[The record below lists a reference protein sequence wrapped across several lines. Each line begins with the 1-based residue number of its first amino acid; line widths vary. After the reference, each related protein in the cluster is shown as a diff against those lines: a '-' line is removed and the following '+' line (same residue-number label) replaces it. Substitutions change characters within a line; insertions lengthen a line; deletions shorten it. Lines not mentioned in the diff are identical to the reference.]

1 MTIIRNS
8 FHNTEY
14 HSRKS
19 AEDIRVLLNTS
30 PGNWTTGQKAFGRK
44 VWRNLCGIG
53 GCVCGGD
60 LGQRGKQEF
69 DAPEPQYPDTDKSEM
84 YDAMAD

>member
-14 HSRKS
+14 HSKKS

-30 PGNWTTGQKAFGRK
+30 PGNLTAAQKAFGRK
-44 VWRNLCGIG
+44 VWRNLCGIE
-53 GCVCGGD
+53 GCLCGGEI
-60 LGQRGKQEF
+60 GQRGKQDF
-69 DAPEPQYPDTDKSEM
+69 DEPDRDYPPNV
-84 YDAMAD
+84 